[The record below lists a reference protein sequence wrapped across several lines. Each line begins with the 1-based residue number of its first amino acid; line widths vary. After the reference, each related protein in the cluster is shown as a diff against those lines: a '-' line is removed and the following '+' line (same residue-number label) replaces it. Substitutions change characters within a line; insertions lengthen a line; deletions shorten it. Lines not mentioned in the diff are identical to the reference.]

1 MQIGS
6 LIWLIG
12 TTLVILMRIRGFGVR
27 DPSKFV
33 LDPSFA
39 PLFNDLKKEVDEKS
53 CEFDMLAQRKRRLVA
68 ISNLR

>member
-12 TTLVILMRIRGFGVR
+12 TTLVILMRIRDFDVR
-27 DPSKFV
+27 DPCEFV

-39 PLFNDLKKEVDEKS
+39 PLFNDLKKEADEKS